1 MKAASAVLMLGIAAA
16 AAAASCASRDD
27 AAIARAAS
35 QQCLSDAGDLYQR
48 KIAPLFATDRPQTCN
63 QCHLSGVDLSLFV
76 RANMCETRACLVD
89 LGLVDLKN
97 PDQSE
102 VLSWIERAHP
112 DSALITQ
119 DVIDQEYDA
128 FKEFVEQMARC
139 GGEACPGVRCPATSD
154 QQACGSPKQQPSGAV
169 IVPSDTACDSLTV
182 ESTFR
187 DSVYVWRDRCFPCH
201 FTSAPNTAPGAPLFF
216 DVRNDCNSGSLE
228 TFHDIVTQGLIDTND
243 PTQSLLLRKPLA
255 VEDGGVTHGGGA
267 KFDGTDDPSYASF
280 LSFIEYWIGCGAPL
294 P

>member
-1 MKAASAVLMLGIAAA
+1 VKTASALLLVAVAAA
-16 AAAASCASRDD
+16 AAAASCGSPDEHAAAREAS
-27 AAIARAAS
+27 A
-35 QQCLSDAGDLYQR
+35 QCLSQAGGLYQR

-89 LGLVDLKN
+89 LGLVDMKN

-102 VLSWIERAHP
+102 VLSWISRAHP

-128 FKEFVEQMARC
+128 FKEFVEQIAHC
-139 GGEACPGVRCPATSD
+139 GGEACPGVHCPAVSD
-154 QQACGSPKQQPSGAV
+154 EEACGTPTQQPSGA
-169 IVPSDTACDSLTV
+169 ILVPPDTACDSVTV

-187 DSVYVWRDRCFPCH
+187 DTVYVWRDRCFPCH
-201 FTSAPNTAPGAPLFF
+201 FTSSPDSAPGAPLFI

-228 TFHDIVTQGLIDTND
+228 TFHNVVTAGLIDTND
-243 PTQSLLLRKPLA
+243 PTQSLLLRKPLDPS
-255 VEDGGVTHGGGA
+255 EGGVTHGGGA
-267 KFDGTDDPSYASF
+267 KFDGTTDPTYVSF
-280 LSFIEYWIGCGAPL
+280 LSFFEYWIGCGAP
-294 P
+294 PP